1 VQLDCYRS
9 MSKQEEEGGYHISF
23 KVSICGD
30 TGVGKTT
37 LLDGEGASTYAR
49 ASGDTTVGINFRV
62 KFYEVE
68 GKTYRVQ
75 FWDCPGAER
84 YMKLTSR
91 YCAGSAG
98 AILVFDINNR
108 ATFEHLEEWIRQVEK
123 NGPILKVLVGNKVD
137 DNSRAGREITTQ
149 EAEAFADKHG
159 MDYFETAAL
168 TGLRVNAVFQDIFTQ
183 VVESMPKPPE
193 PSLLLKKGIKL
204 GKKMLTNRKF
214 RQSLF
219 LASQKAAGK
228 GKIGTTEF
236 M

>member
-1 VQLDCYRS
+1 
-9 MSKQEEEGGYHISF
+9 MSNKNDSDDGGYHFSF
-23 KVSICGD
+23 KVAICGD

-37 LLDGEGASTYAR
+37 LLDGEGTSTYAR

-98 AILVFDINNR
+98 AIFVFDINNR

-123 NGPILKVLVGNKVD
+123 NGPVLKVLVGNKID
-137 DNSRAGREITTQ
+137 DNSRAGREISTQ

-183 VVESMPKPPE
+183 IVESMPKPPE

-219 LASQKAAGK
+219 AASQKNAGK
-228 GKIGTTEF
+228 YSGNF

>member
-1 VQLDCYRS
+1 
-9 MSKQEEEGGYHISF
+9 MSKADAEDGAYHFSF
-23 KVSICGD
+23 KVVLVGD

-37 LLDGEGASTYAR
+37 LLEGEGASSYTR
-49 ASGDTTVGINFRV
+49 TSGDTTVGINFRV
-62 KFYEVE
+62 KFYDVE

-98 AILVFDINNR
+98 AIFVFDVNNR
-108 ATFEHLEEWIRQVEK
+108 ATFEHLEDWIRQVEK
-123 NGPILKVLVGNKVD
+123 NGPVLKVLVGNKVD
-137 DNSRAGREITTQ
+137 DNSRGTGREVTAQ
-149 EAEAFADKHG
+149 EAEAFADKNG

-168 TGLRVNAVFQDIFTQ
+168 SGLRVNAVFQDIFTQ
-183 VVESMPKPPE
+183 IVESMPKPPE

-219 LASQKAAGK
+219 MASQKATGK
-228 GKIGTTEF
+228 SNNSLF
-236 M
+236 VDWL